1 MLVSYKWLTQFVEIP
16 KAFTPLD
23 VANRLTASTVEV
35 EGISQQTESLAGIVV
50 GEVTALAKHPNA
62 DKLSLVTVADS
73 HTSHKVVCGG
83 VNLRVGMKVAL
94 AKVGAKVRWHGQGDW
109 VELKPATI
117 RGEDSNGMICAGSEL
132 ELAEMF
138 PGGERDI
145 ADLSALPAAAGTPL
159 AEALGRN
166 DAIIEIDN
174 KSMTNRPD
182 LWGHYG
188 LARELA
194 ALYQVPLTPYEAPKI
209 KASHSQ
215 KLSVNVVDRQLCPRY
230 LGVVLNNIK
239 VGPSPDWLAQRLTAV
254 GMRPINVIVDITNY
268 VMLELG
274 QPMHAFDWKEIAG
287 GAITVEP
294 AKAGEQFTTLDGVVR
309 TLDDQMLLIRDSKR
323 AVALAGVMGGQN
335 SEIAPNT
342 KSILFEAATFAAANI
357 RRTSIKLGLRSESSS
372 RFEKGLDPAL
382 AELAIRKA
390 VALTLELVPGAKVV
404 SRVAD
409 EPATPAKPI
418 DVTVAVDLINRR
430 VGITMVAEEM
440 VGILTRLGFGVKATK
455 KGVLTVRVPSWRA
468 TGDVSIAE
476 DVIEEIARVHGYDTI
491 VPVLP
496 TIAVEPPQP
505 NRTRQIERQI
515 KNLLA
520 GAPGLTE
527 LSRYTFI
534 SRNLAAQF
542 GLPAEELIALKN
554 TLSTDHEVLR
564 STLVPTMVS
573 YISDSLRFANTARV
587 FELSRV
593 FQQRP
598 GTDRRG
604 LSSDVMLPYQGY
616 RLTMAI
622 TAPSNAEPFFAVKG
636 IVEFICDRLNI
647 DWYFAA
653 PTSPLPLWAEP
664 GRTTGLFIRGTF
676 AGLVTELKRSVGRVS
691 GVDQPIGMAEL
702 DFDLLAAAVSDNR
715 TYQLAP
721 KFPSSVRDIAMVA
734 DSSVTWG
741 EIKKT
746 IKTAGAPL
754 VSAIELFDIYV
765 GDTIKA
771 GQRSLACHVTYSAS
785 DHTLTTEEIA
795 AAEQR
800 IETQLAAIGAIRRS

>member
-1 MLVSYKWLTQFVEIP
+1 MLVSYKWLTEFVDIP

-23 VANRLTASTVEV
+23 AVNRLTASTVEV
-35 EGISQQTESLAGIVV
+35 EGISQQTESLANIVV

-62 DKLSLVTVADS
+62 DKLSLVTVADG
-73 HTSHKVVCGG
+73 HTSYQVVCGG

-132 ELAEMF
+132 ELADMF
-138 PGGERDI
+138 SGGEHDI
-145 ADLSALPAAAGTPL
+145 ADLSALPVAVGTSL

-182 LWGHYG
+182 LWGYYG

-194 ALYQVPLTPYEAPKI
+194 ALYQIPLKPYEMPKI
-209 KASHSQ
+209 KSGHSK
-215 KLSVNVVDRQLCPRY
+215 KLSVKVVDRQLCSRY
-230 LGVVLNNIK
+230 LGVVINNIK
-239 VGPSPDWLAQRLTAV
+239 IGPSPEWLAQRLTAV

-274 QPMHAFDWKEIAG
+274 QPLHAFDWKEIAG
-287 GAITVEP
+287 GSIIIEP
-294 AKAGEQFTTLDGVVR
+294 ANAEEKFTTLDGVVR
-309 TLDDQMLLIRDSKR
+309 TLDNQMLLIRDGKR
-323 AVALAGVMGGQN
+323 AVALAGVMGGAN
-335 SEIAPNT
+335 SEITSTT

-357 RRTSIKLGLRSESSS
+357 RRTSIKLGLRSESSA

-390 VALTLELVPGAKVV
+390 VALTLELVPGSKVV
-404 SRVAD
+404 SRVVD
-409 EPATPAKPI
+409 EAAAPAKPI
-418 DVTVAVDLINRR
+418 DITVAAELINRR
-430 VGITMVAEEM
+430 IGVTLKTEEM
-440 VGILTRLGFGVKATK
+440 VNILIRLGFEVKATK
-455 KGVLTVRVPSWRA
+455 KGILTVRVPSWRA
-468 TGDVSIAE
+468 TGDVRIAE
-476 DVIEEIARVHGYDTI
+476 DIIEEIARVHGYDTI

-505 NRTRQIERQI
+505 NRTRTIERQL
-515 KNLLA
+515 KNLLI
-520 GAPGLTE
+520 GAPGMTE

-534 SRNLAAQF
+534 SRRQAAQF
-542 GLPAEELIALKN
+542 GLPAAELIALKN

-573 YISDSLRFANTARV
+573 YINDSLRFTDAARV

-622 TAPSNAEPFFAVKG
+622 TTPDDSEPFFAVKG
-636 IVEFICDRLNI
+636 IVELICDRLNI
-647 DWYFAA
+647 DFNFAA
-653 PTSPLPLWAEP
+653 PTDQLPAWAEP
-664 GRTTGLFIRGTF
+664 GRTVGVFVRGEF
-676 AGLVTELKRSVGRVS
+676 AGLLTELKRGIGRAN
-691 GVDQPIGMAEL
+691 GVDQPIGITEL
-702 DFDLLAAAVSDNR
+702 DFDLLAAAATDDR
-715 TYQLAP
+715 TYQPAS
-721 KFPSSVRDIAMVA
+721 KFPSSVRDIAMVV
-734 DSSVTWG
+734 DSSVPWV

-754 VSAIELFDIYV
+754 VSDIELFDIYV
-765 GDTIKA
+765 GDTIGA
-771 GQRSLACHVTYSAS
+771 GKRSLACHITYSVS
-785 DHTLTTEEIA
+785 DRTLTTDEIT